1 MAGLTVD
8 KNGLKRIT
16 FNDGDGKR
24 RSIRIGRPSKK
35 VAETFRLRIAEL
47 NAAKIA
53 GIPIDSEMARWL
65 GALPDK
71 PYKRIAAVGL
81 VEERERR
88 DLTLG
93 ALLDTFF
100 DRLTV
105 KRGTETTYRQTEKA
119 LLDQF
124 SRERRL
130 ALIKSGDAAEWKRSM
145 RDGGLADAT
154 VAKRVK
160 TARMIFAN
168 AVRWKLIDENP
179 FSGIKAGVQANAD
192 RQRFVDRESVARVMD
207 AAPNAEWRLLIAL
220 SRFGGLRVPS
230 EAFALTWAD
239 VDFERNRIRIRSI
252 KTDGHGKSTRFIP
265 LFPELRRHVMEMFDA
280 AEPGEEF
287 VLPSVRKLSNPNT
300 QLRRIVE
307 RAGLTPWPRIWH
319 NMRATRQTEL
329 AAEYPLHTVCSW
341 MGNTSAVAAGH
352 YLQVTDADF
361 ERAVAEIQNGDKSGD
376 RMATKAAMH
385 PAAPKCKDAKQSM
398 QVSGNKGSM
407 RFDASRRDLSQKR
420 EMTPRGFEPLSS
432 P

>member
-1 MAGLTVD
+1 MAGLSID

-16 FNDGDGKR
+16 FTNGDGERKA
-24 RSIRIGRPSKK
+24 IRIGRPSKK
-35 VAETFRLRIAEL
+35 VAETFRLRVAEL

-65 GALPDK
+65 ASLPDK
-71 PYKRIAAVGL
+71 LYTRLAAAGL
-81 VEERERR
+81 VDDRERR

-105 KRGTETTYRQTEKA
+105 RRGTETTYRQTEKA

-124 SRERRL
+124 GRDRRL
-130 ALIKSGDAAEWKRSM
+130 AAVKHGDAAEWKRSM
-145 RDGGLADAT
+145 RDAGLADAT
-154 VAKRVK
+154 VSKRVK
-160 TARMIFAN
+160 TARMIFSN
-168 AVRWKLIDENP
+168 AVRWKFVDENP
-179 FSGIKAGVQANAD
+179 FSGIKAGVQTNAD
-192 RQRFVDRESVARVMD
+192 RQRFVGRESVALVMD
-207 AAPNAEWRLLIAL
+207 AAPNPEWRLLIAF

-239 VDFERNRIRIRSI
+239 VDFERNRVRIRSA
-252 KTDGHGKSTRFIP
+252 KTDGHGKSTRFVP
-265 LFPELRRHVMEMFDA
+265 LFPELRPHVMEAFET

-300 QLRRIVE
+300 QLRRIIE

-329 AAEYPLHTVCSW
+329 AAEFPLHTVCSW
-341 MGNTSAVAAGH
+341 LGNTSAIAAGH

-361 ERAVAEIQNGDKSGD
+361 ERAVAESPSGDKSGN
-376 RMATKAAMH
+376 RVATKAATH
-385 PAAPKCKDAKQSM
+385 TAAPSCTNMNQSP
-398 QVSGNKGSM
+398 QTVENKGLM
-407 RFDASRRDLSQKR
+407 REDAGDCISSQKQKV
-420 EMTPRGFEPLSS
+420 TPRGFEPLSS